1 MFLFMK
7 KILGIV
13 ALYFFFNVN
22 TYAMTFNLPVLDCKW
37 EDNEETIDLKQ
48 IHKKKDG
55 SVEKTSSHY
64 NFEFIGKRDNGN
76 GTFDEKKISGE
87 INRSTG
93 KLKIMFSETW
103 VYFFDHG
110 KVSKDDKFSKNE
122 SISYGK
128 CEKSKNKNL

>member
-1 MFLFMK
+1 
-7 KILGIV
+7 
-13 ALYFFFNVN
+13 
-22 TYAMTFNLPVLDCKW
+22 
-37 EDNEETIDLKQ
+37 
-48 IHKKKDG
+48 
-55 SVEKTSSHY
+55 
-64 NFEFIGKRDNGN
+64 
-76 GTFDEKKISGE
+76 FDEKKISGE